1 MSASVAFVQRRVPH
15 YREAFFSGLH
25 DSLRERGIGLDV
37 MVSAQDA
44 AGPPVAPAGPS
55 WLSAIG
61 GRRLAVAGREVVWQ
75 DSLRASAAHDLV
87 IVELSPRVVS
97 NLALLARSRRGG
109 PRVAGYG
116 HGRNFAST
124 RIPGPRSLRARL
136 VRAPDW
142 WFAYNDL
149 SREVVESLGFPPA
162 RVTTVNNTIDSKP
175 LAEAV
180 EAHRRA
186 GVAALRRR
194 LGIAGTPVAIFCG
207 SLTARKRLDFVFDT
221 ALRLRRRFTELN
233 LIVLG
238 DGPCEP
244 AVRAFADAHAWVH
257 HPGRVVGLERAAYL
271 AVSDV
276 VLMPGAVGLVIVDSF
291 AARVPLVTTDGPF
304 HGPEIQYLSHGH
316 NGWRTPNTLEHYV
329 DAVAAILGDE
339 DLRTRLQ
346 DGCRAASEQY
356 TMEGMV
362 TRFADGIAAALELP
376 RPALAASRAADRF
389 TGRSP
394 DC

>member
-1 MSASVAFVQRRVPH
+1 MSTSVAFVQRRVPH
-15 YREAFFSGLH
+15 YREAFFAGLH
-25 DSLRERGIGLDV
+25 DSLRERGIALDV
-37 MVSAQDA
+37 LVSAQDA

-61 GRRLAVAGREVVWQ
+61 GGRLAVAGRELIWQ

-87 IVELSPRVVS
+87 ITELSPRIVS
-97 NLALLARSRRGG
+97 NLALIARARRGG
-109 PRVAGYG
+109 PSVAGYG
-116 HGRNFAST
+116 HGRNFATT
-124 RIPGPRSLRARL
+124 RIPDARSARARL

-162 RVTTVNNTIDSKP
+162 RITTVNNTIDSKP

-180 EAHRRA
+180 AAQRRA
-186 GVAALRRR
+186 GVAELRRS
-194 LGIAGTPVAIFCG
+194 LGVAGSPVAIFCG
-207 SLTARKRLDFVFDT
+207 SLTARKRLDFVFET
-221 ALRLRRRFTELN
+221 ALQLRRRFSELN

-271 AVSDV
+271 AVADV
-276 VLMPGAVGLVIVDSF
+276 MLMPGAVGLVVVDSF
-291 AARVPLVTTDGPF
+291 AARVPLVSTDGPF
-304 HGPEIQYLSHGH
+304 HGPEIQYLSHGE
-316 NGWRTPNTLEHYV
+316 NGWRSPNTLEHYV
-329 DAVAAILGDE
+329 EAVAAILSDE

-346 DGCRAASEQY
+346 RGCAAASEQY

-362 TRFADGIAAALELP
+362 ARFADGIVAALGEP
-376 RPALAASRAADRF
+376 RRRRARSARPQR
-389 TGRSP
+389 GR
-394 DC
+394 